1 LSIAALS
8 GPTASQNPLLF
19 QIDGDVESVS
29 AIAHLLP
36 SASPDSL
43 FGLNHSYLSNAFLP
57 VVESVSAIAH
67 LLPSASP
74 DSLFGLNHSYL
85 SNAFL
90 PVVVMIN
97 HLLLLAL
104 CLAWCLFIHG

>member
-19 QIDGDVESVS
+19 QIDEDVESVS

-43 FGLNHSYLSNAFLP
+43 FGLNHSYLSNAWLEGISH
-57 VVESVSAIAH
+57 VHRGVR
-67 LLPSASP
+67 P
-74 DSLFGLNHSYL
+74 DCQQDLYDS
-85 SNAFL
+85 
-90 PVVVMIN
+90 
-97 HLLLLAL
+97 
-104 CLAWCLFIHG
+104 C

>member
-43 FGLNHSYLSNAFLP
+43 FGLNHSYLSNAEKNL
-57 VVESVSAIAH
+57 
-67 LLPSASP
+67 
-74 DSLFGLNHSYL
+74 
-85 SNAFL
+85 
-90 PVVVMIN
+90 M
-97 HLLLLAL
+97 
-104 CLAWCLFIHG
+104 

>member
-43 FGLNHSYLSNAFLP
+43 FGLNHSYLSNAAENSCCQMVPEEITEL
-57 VVESVSAIAH
+57 H
-67 LLPSASP
+67 
-74 DSLFGLNHSYL
+74 
-85 SNAFL
+85 
-90 PVVVMIN
+90 
-97 HLLLLAL
+97 
-104 CLAWCLFIHG
+104 